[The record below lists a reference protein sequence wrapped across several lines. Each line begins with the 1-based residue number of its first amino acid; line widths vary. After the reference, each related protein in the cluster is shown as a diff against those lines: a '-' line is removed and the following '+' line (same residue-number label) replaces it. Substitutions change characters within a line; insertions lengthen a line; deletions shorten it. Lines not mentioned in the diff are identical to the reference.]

1 MIMSV
6 ILEISVKDA
15 ADVLNETGP
24 TRPYWMKMTG
34 AMQPQYYSE
43 WVVKRSISQYWAA
56 LLAKG

>member
-43 WVVKRSISQYWAA
+43 WVVKRSIS
-56 LLAKG
+56 